1 LTYIYS
7 SMSFGVNMVWRVN
20 TNFHQICVR
29 IWGLRMN
36 NRVEYANVFLTFMSC
51 SEMRSTLTLSD
62 SESSS
67 TRLML
72 LNSTRVEIILSLWLM
87 T

>member
-1 LTYIYS
+1 
-7 SMSFGVNMVWRVN
+7 
-20 TNFHQICVR
+20 
-29 IWGLRMN
+29 MN

-72 LNSTRVEIILSLWLM
+72 LNSTRVEIDHIELVVDDLTHPIFGSHHQTDQHLPILKLSVNKSD
-87 T
+87 